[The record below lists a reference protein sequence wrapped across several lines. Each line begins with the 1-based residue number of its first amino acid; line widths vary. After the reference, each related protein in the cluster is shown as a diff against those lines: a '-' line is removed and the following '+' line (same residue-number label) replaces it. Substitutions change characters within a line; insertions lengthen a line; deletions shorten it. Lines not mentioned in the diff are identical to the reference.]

1 MAPKLN
7 WIFKLRSDMRRVLRK
22 LIALNSS
29 SRVIFKENFTKAK
42 YDIII
47 MTLIMSLKYLMA

>member
-1 MAPKLN
+1 MAPKLH
-7 WIFKLRSDMRRVLRK
+7 WTFKLCSDMHRVLRM

-29 SRVIFKENFTKAK
+29 SRVLFKENFTKAK